1 MPELTSWLVV
11 PWLVHSSYSE
21 IVICPCAELFVNFV
35 SKFCLSLGVS
45 ATFKIQSSSKIQIN
59 FFLLVRISVLPKCEK
74 TEMFNHVE
82 ELPDTFDVLHGI
94 FTSTLR
100 TQNVF
105 DMMIVKNNYYKL
117 NRVLL
122 ISSLLISAGRKS

>member
-1 MPELTSWLVV
+1 
-11 PWLVHSSYSE
+11 
-21 IVICPCAELFVNFV
+21 
-35 SKFCLSLGVS
+35 
-45 ATFKIQSSSKIQIN
+45 
-59 FFLLVRISVLPKCEK
+59 
-74 TEMFNHVE
+74 MFNHVE